1 MGVVFFSSCSLKYA
15 PILKELPVK
24 LRSGA
29 KYTHNEI
36 S

>member
-15 PILKELPVK
+15 SILKELPVK

-29 KYTHNEI
+29 KYTYNEI